1 MVLKLGLDWNPNGSE
16 DALHYAMTIPA
27 VNDLL
32 VSDVNV
38 ATKELS
44 QHSDKAAR
52 IYSRLPC
59 QKSGN
64 SSDYWIDHGT
74 KN

>member
-1 MVLKLGLDWNPNGSE
+1 MGPE
-16 DALHYAMTIPA
+16 DTMHYAMTIPA
-27 VNDLL
+27 VNDFLA
-32 VSDVNV
+32 SDVNV

-44 QHSDKAAR
+44 QHTDNAAR
-52 IYSRLPC
+52 IYIWPPC

-64 SSDYWIDHGT
+64 STDYWIEHGT